1 MLVLHGDGMT
11 WQGWVQIATFAVLIT
26 ASVKP
31 LGAYIANIV
40 EDKANLPRPLA
51 AFEHGL
57 YRLAGVDPAQEQTW
71 VSYAMA
77 LLCFHFF
84 GIAALYALQRVQKV
98 LPLNPEH
105 FGAVAPDLALNTAV
119 SFATNTSWQSYA
131 GETTLS
137 YLSQMMGI
145 TVQSF
150 LSAATGIAVAVAL
163 VRGFARR
170 TSQTI
175 GNFWVDLTRI
185 TLYVLLPICIVVS
198 LFLVWEGVPQ
208 TLLGYVDATTLEGA
222 HQVLAR
228 GPVASQEAIKLLGGD
243 GGGFFNANS
252 AHPFENPGPL
262 SGLVEILL
270 IFLIGAP
277 LTYTF
282 GRMVGDQRQ
291 GWALFAAMA
300 VLFTAGLTIVY
311 ANEAA
316 PNPALASLG
325 VDQAAGPAQ
334 AGGNMEG
341 KEVRFGIAQSA
352 LFASV
357 TTASSDG
364 AVNSMHDSF
373 MPLSGLVLMA
383 NMMLDEVI
391 VGGPGSGLF
400 GMLLFV
406 IVAVFVAGLMI
417 GRTPE
422 YLGNKI
428 GGNEVK
434 MAMLALLIVPAFIL
448 GLPAVAAVLPEG
460 LAQRTN
466 AGPHG
471 FSEILYAYAS
481 GAATNGSAFA
491 GLSANTFYNLTL
503 AAAMFAGRFLVI
515 VPVLCIAGMLVAK
528 GRVPPAMGTMPTH
541 GPLFVALLV
550 GTVLIV
556 GGLTFFPAAALGPL
570 TEHFAMTKGILYAA
584 P

>member
-1 MLVLHGDGMT
+1 MSGSATTLLVLHGDGMT

-208 TLLGYVDATTLEGA
+208 TLL
-222 HQVLAR
+222 AR
-228 GPVASQEAIKLLGGD
+228 SGGVAGG
-243 GGGFFNANS
+243 
-252 AHPFENPGPL
+252 
-262 SGLVEILL
+262 
-270 IFLIGAP
+270 
-277 LTYTF
+277 
-282 GRMVGDQRQ
+282 
-291 GWALFAAMA
+291 
-300 VLFTAGLTIVY
+300 
-311 ANEAA
+311 
-316 PNPALASLG
+316 
-325 VDQAAGPAQ
+325 DQAAGRRRRRLFQCQLGTSLREP
-334 AGGNMEG
+334 
-341 KEVRFGIAQSA
+341 RA
-352 LFASV
+352 LK
-357 TTASSDG
+357 
-364 AVNSMHDSF
+364 
-373 MPLSGLVLMA
+373 
-383 NMMLDEVI
+383 
-391 VGGPGSGLF
+391 
-400 GMLLFV
+400 
-406 IVAVFVAGLMI
+406 
-417 GRTPE
+417 R
-422 YLGNKI
+422 LG
-428 GGNEVK
+428 
-434 MAMLALLIVPAFIL
+434 
-448 GLPAVAAVLPEG
+448 
-460 LAQRTN
+460 
-466 AGPHG
+466 
-471 FSEILYAYAS
+471 
-481 GAATNGSAFA
+481 
-491 GLSANTFYNLTL
+491 
-503 AAAMFAGRFLVI
+503 
-515 VPVLCIAGMLVAK
+515 
-528 GRVPPAMGTMPTH
+528 
-541 GPLFVALLV
+541 
-550 GTVLIV
+550 
-556 GGLTFFPAAALGPL
+556 
-570 TEHFAMTKGILYAA
+570 
-584 P
+584 